1 MASDAP
7 DSSSARAAPR
17 HRASRS
23 EGGRKAVD
31 SVHDLTSDVSDF
43 GPWTLKM
50 SRNVQV
56 RNLDDGL
63 VPRLKRREVEPSFF
77 ELAASLRKLTRGRR
91 HTPAELLQREGRDQR

>member
-7 DSSSARAAPR
+7 DSSSARSAPGTDR
-17 HRASRS
+17 VV
-23 EGGRKAVD
+23 RKAVD
-31 SVHDLTSDVSDF
+31 SVHDLKSDVSDF

-63 VPRLKRREVEPSFF
+63 VPRRKRREVEPSFF